1 LAWGVGR
8 AASSV
13 TELFFSCWFAQAW
26 TVQSGVLRREEVT
39 GVRRLYGISIGG
51 FGVFIVSFFVVSV
64 PRVC

>member
-1 LAWGVGR
+1 
-8 AASSV
+8 V